1 MSPTA
6 KLLGIAIPVLISST
20 FCLSVP
26 FIIIVA
32 DVALLTGAIVAWMM
46 SRTVELTVPEEFF
59 GEIDD
64 TDPDP
69 I

>member
-6 KLLGIAIPVLISST
+6 KLLGIAIPVLISNT

-32 DVALLTGAIVAWMM
+32 DIALLTGTMVAWIA
-46 SRTVELTVPEEFF
+46 SRSIETTVPEGFF
-59 GEIDD
+59 QKIDD

>member
-6 KLLGIAIPVLISST
+6 KMLGIAIPVLISST

-32 DVALLTGAIVAWMM
+32 DVALLTGAIFAWMM
-46 SRTVELTVPEEFF
+46 SRSVELSVPEEFF
-59 GEIDD
+59 AEVDD

>member
-1 MSPTA
+1 MSSTA
-6 KLLGIAIPVLISST
+6 KLLGIAIPVLVSST

-32 DVALLTGAIVAWMM
+32 DIALLTGTIVAWMA
-46 SRTVELTVPEEFF
+46 SRPVRLTVPDGFF
-59 GEIDD
+59 RDVED